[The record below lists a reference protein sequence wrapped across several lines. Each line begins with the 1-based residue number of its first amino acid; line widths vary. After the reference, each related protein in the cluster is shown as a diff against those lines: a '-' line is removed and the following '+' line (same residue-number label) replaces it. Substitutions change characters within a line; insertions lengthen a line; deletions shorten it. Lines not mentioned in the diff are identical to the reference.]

1 MAALEGIHPMTKVTG
16 FLPIIFSKYGLI
28 KLINNAFQNKINI
41 SEIIGGVD
49 RVIIA
54 VENSLAQHL
63 HINSQVIAPS
73 DLLETNVWTIRV
85 TGEFMIIM
93 NNLMSLPIIVRYPQ
107 RFNDSRSFIA
117 AFKREFLSLLEVSP
131 IPYAK
136 IRMIRDAQFS
146 KVVFTRQIQP
156 ETQQQL
162 QMYENLMMGPN
173 SIIDWEKDPT
183 NAEIALQLAEQTR
196 MLV

>member
-1 MAALEGIHPMTKVTG
+1 M
-16 FLPIIFSKYGLI
+16 
-28 KLINNAFQNKINI
+28 
-41 SEIIGGVD
+41 
-49 RVIIA
+49 IIA

-107 RFNDSRSFIA
+107 RFNDSRSFIGV
-117 AFKREFLSLLEVSP
+117 FKREFLSLLEVSP
-131 IPYAK
+131 IPHVK

-162 QMYENLMMGPN
+162 QMYQNLMMGPN
-173 SIIDWEKDPT
+173 SIIGWEKDPT
-183 NAEIALQLAEQTR
+183 NAEIR
-196 MLV
+196 FN

>member
-1 MAALEGIHPMTKVTG
+1 M
-16 FLPIIFSKYGLI
+16 I

-41 SEIIGGVD
+41 SEIIEGVD

-63 HINSQVIAPS
+63 HVNSQVIAPS
-73 DLLETNVWTIRV
+73 ELLETNVWTIRV

-117 AFKREFLSLLEVSP
+117 AFKREFLRVLEVSP
-131 IPYAK
+131 IPHAK

-146 KVVFTRQIQP
+146 KVVFTP
-156 ETQQQL
+156 
-162 QMYENLMMGPN
+162 YDGP
-173 SIIDWEKDPT
+173 
-183 NAEIALQLAEQTR
+183 
-196 MLV
+196 